1 MNNANL
7 ITPQIVLFFV
17 RSVEYVL
24 FHFPTQLNVI
34 HLFQQTVH
42 VNTATQQRWG
52 NWTSGTVLFPQNFKL
67 NLYQFQSTS

>member
-7 ITPQIVLFFV
+7 ITAQFVLVFV

-24 FHFPTQLNVI
+24 FNFPTQLNLI
-34 HLFQQTVH
+34 HLFQQTVY
-42 VNTATQQRWG
+42 VYTATQQTWG
-52 NWTSGTVLFPQNFKL
+52 NWTSGTVLYPGNFKL

>member
-7 ITPQIVLFFV
+7 ITPQFALFFV

-24 FHFPTQLNVI
+24 FNFPTQLNVI

-42 VNTATQQRWG
+42 VYTVTQQRWG
-52 NWTSGTVLFPQNFKL
+52 NWTSETVLFPGNFKL
-67 NLYQFQSTS
+67 TLYQFQSTS